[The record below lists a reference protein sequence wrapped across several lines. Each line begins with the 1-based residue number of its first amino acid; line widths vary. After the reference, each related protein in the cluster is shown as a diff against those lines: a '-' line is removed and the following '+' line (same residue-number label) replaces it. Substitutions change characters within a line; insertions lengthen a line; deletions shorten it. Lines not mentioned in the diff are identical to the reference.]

1 MGFAVIYGKVAE
13 FLTEFENHKTI
24 LEFNSALFR
33 KLTFC
38 YFVSNFAAPFYI
50 AFIKKGMEGCKDY
63 SSYDNCGLELT
74 IIIAFAFVGNDFGGR
89 MSTSLVIPRL
99 MAKYKEWEAK
109 NDQTVDY
116 ENMGPVEKQC
126 KFIMSILLH
135 HFNLKLLGHLKYNI
149 FL

>member
-1 MGFAVIYGKVAE
+1 M
-13 FLTEFENHKTI
+13 LTGESKRLFEVWR
-24 LEFNSALFR
+24 LEGQQSDRF
-33 KLTFC
+33 
-38 YFVSNFAAPFYI
+38 
-50 AFIKKGMEGCKDY
+50 
-63 SSYDNCGLELT
+63 
-74 IIIAFAFVGNDFGGR
+74 
-89 MSTSLVIPRL
+89 
-99 MAKYKEWEAK
+99 MAKLKEWEAK